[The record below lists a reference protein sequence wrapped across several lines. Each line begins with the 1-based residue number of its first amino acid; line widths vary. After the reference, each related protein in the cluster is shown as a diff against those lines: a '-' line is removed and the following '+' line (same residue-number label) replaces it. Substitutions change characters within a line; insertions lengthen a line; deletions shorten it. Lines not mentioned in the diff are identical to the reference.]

1 VTADKGS
8 VLGVLIL
15 GGGGHAK
22 GLIEAIRLGWP
33 DAALGV
39 LSGSSPTGAFVLDV
53 PVIGTDDSLD
63 KAASGGY
70 SHFVVG
76 LGGVGDNRP
85 RGRLFDRAR
94 AAALDPL
101 TVVHPSA
108 VVARSA
114 VLSPGVQCLFGAI
127 VGADARLGENVIVN
141 SGAVVEHDCRIGA
154 HVHIASG
161 AVVAG
166 TVTIDEFS
174 HVGAGAVVLQG
185 MRIGRSAIV
194 GAGAVVIGAVEAGTT
209 VYGVPARRSDE
220 LPS

>member
-1 VTADKGS
+1 MTTDNG

-22 GLIEAIRLGWP
+22 GLIEALRISWP

-39 LSGSSPTGAFVLDV
+39 LSVSSATGATVLDV
-53 PVIGTDDSLD
+53 PVVGPDDFLD
-63 KAASGGY
+63 EASTRGY

-76 LGGVGDNRP
+76 LGGVGDNHPRRRLFE
-85 RGRLFDRAR
+85 RGRT
-94 AAALDPL
+94 AALEPL
-101 TVVHPSA
+101 TVIHPSA
-108 VVARSA
+108 VLARSA

-127 VGADARLGENVIVN
+127 VGADAQLGENVIVN

-154 HVHIASG
+154 HAHIASG
-161 AVVAG
+161 AVLAG
-166 TVTIDEFS
+166 TVTVDEYS

-185 MRIGRSAIV
+185 MRIGRGAIV
-194 GAGAVVIGAVEAGTT
+194 GAGAVVIRAVEAGTT